1 MSAPTV
7 TSVTEAS
14 PAARAGLAVGDELLE
29 LNGQVPRDVIDFQQL
44 TDADDLS
51 VLVKRAHAPLP
62 RLVRILKGP
71 GEPFGVE
78 VSSAVFD
85 RIRTCDN
92 HCAFCFI
99 YQLPKGMRRSLY
111 LKDDDY
117 RLSFLYGNFTTLT
130 RFTELD
136 AERILTERLGPLF
149 VSIHTTDPDLR
160 ADMLRNPKGAT
171 SLRWLQVLLDG
182 GIEVH
187 GQVVVCPGVNDGAH
201 LEDTM
206 AGIVDQ
212 YPALATVGV
221 VPLGLSKFSKE
232 ADMRAHT
239 VAEAAHVLDTVTEW
253 QAICRKALGRRLVF
267 AADEYYLLAGRPF
280 PSARS
285 YEGFAQHENGIGMAA
300 AFAQAFTRPSRATGA
315 PGGVR
320 HGFFAAVDAAP
331 AQGYRAP
338 RLAVPPTAQPG
349 VHRDDRP
356 VVILTGD
363 YGARVLSPLIAAHP
377 RSDLVL
383 RPVANDF
390 FGGNIGVA
398 GLLTGEDLCR
408 ALSADSSPQRGA
420 EPTRYLLPDA
430 CLNEGRFLDGLTL
443 ADLPRPVEV
452 IPTDGRSLRQALDGV
467 SFRSACAA

>member
-7 TSVTEAS
+7 TSVTAAS
-14 PAARAGLAVGDELLE
+14 AAARAGLAVGDEILS
-29 LNGQVPRDVIDFQQL
+29 LNGHEPRDVIDFQRL
-44 TDADDLS
+44 SDGADLS
-51 VLVKRAHAPLP
+51 VLIRRAGAPLP
-62 RLVRILKGP
+62 RLVRVDKGA
-71 GEPFGVE
+71 GEPLGIE

-149 VSIHTTDPDLR
+149 VSIHATDPELR
-160 ADMLRNPKGAT
+160 AQMLRNPKGAT

-187 GQVVVCPGVNDGAH
+187 GQIVVCPGVNDGDA
-201 LEDTM
+201 LEDTL
-206 AGIVDQ
+206 AGILDRF
-212 YPALATVGV
+212 PSLASIGA
-221 VPLGLSKFSKE
+221 VPLGVSRYSNE
-232 ADMRAHT
+232 PEMRPHT
-239 VAEAAHVLDTVTEW
+239 VGEAAQVLDTIQEW
-253 QAICRKALGRRLVF
+253 QRVFRRAVGHRMVF
-267 AADEYYLLAGRPF
+267 AADEYYLLAGRDLP
-280 PSARS
+280 PAGH
-285 YEGFAQHENGIGMAA
+285 YEGFPQHENGIGMARS
-300 AFAQAFTRPSRATGA
+300 FSESFVRPARSG

-338 RLAVPPTAQPG
+338 RFPSVPGAT
-349 VHRDDRP
+349 DDRP
-356 VVILTGD
+356 VCVLTGT
-363 YGARVLSPLIAAHP
+363 YGARVLEPLLTTHP
-377 RSDLVL
+377 RHDDIEL
-383 RPVANDF
+383 RAIPNAF

-398 GLLTGEDLCR
+398 GLLTGEDVSGALR
-408 ALSADSSPQRGA
+408 AIPESARC
-420 EPTRYLLPDA
+420 LLPDA

-452 IPTDGRSLRQALDGV
+452 VPSDGQSLRVALDGA
-467 SFRSACAA
+467 SFRPACAA

>member
-7 TSVTEAS
+7 TSVAAAS
-14 PAARAGLAVGDELLE
+14 PAARAGLAVGDELLSIDGHE
-29 LNGQVPRDVIDFQQL
+29 PRDVIDFQRL
-44 TDADDLS
+44 SDGADLG
-51 VLVKRAHAPLP
+51 VLVRRSGAPLP
-62 RLVRILKGP
+62 RLVRVDKAA
-71 GEPFGVE
+71 GEPLGVE

-149 VSIHTTDPDLR
+149 VSIHATDPDVR
-160 ADMLRNPKGAT
+160 AQMLRNPKGAT
-171 SLRWLQVLLDG
+171 SLRWLSVLLEG

-187 GQVVVCPGVNDGAH
+187 GQIVVCPGVNDGSV
-201 LEDTM
+201 LEDTL
-206 AGIVDQ
+206 AGILDRF
-212 YPALATVGV
+212 PGLASVGA
-221 VPLGLSKFSKE
+221 VPLGVSRYSNE
-232 ADMRAHT
+232 RDMRPHT
-239 VAEAAHVLDTVTEW
+239 AEEAVAVVETIEEW
-253 QAICRKALGRRLVF
+253 QRVYQRALGHRMVF
-267 AADEYYLLAGRPF
+267 AADEYYLLAGRAF
-280 PSARS
+280 PSSRR
-285 YEGFAQHENGIGMAA
+285 YEGFPQHENGIGMAR
-300 AFAQAFTRPSRATGA
+300 AFATAFARPRSGG

-320 HGFFAAVDAAP
+320 HGFFASVDAAP

-338 RLAVPPTAQPG
+338 RLATVPVGA
-349 VHRDDRP
+349 DDRP
-356 VVILTGD
+356 VTVLTGA
-363 YGARVLSPLIAAHP
+363 YGARVLAPLVAEHG
-377 RSDLVL
+377 RTDVTVW
-383 RPVANDF
+383 PVANDF

-398 GLLTGEDLCR
+398 GLLTGEDVGR
-408 ALSADSSPQRGA
+408 ALRAVPADR
-420 EPTRYLLPDA
+420 RCLLPDA

-452 IPTDGRSLRQALDGV
+452 VPCDGASLRLALDGA
-467 SFRSACAA
+467 SFRPACAA